1 MKIKDVKFEKMCFKS
16 DFPTDGKVDIAFV
29 GRSNVGKS
37 TLLNSLLN
45 RKKLAKVSS
54 KPGKTRSINFF
65 LVNNSIYFVDLPGY
79 GYASVSKG
87 EREKWK
93 KLVESYLL
101 SERKKL
107 LIILVD
113 AKVGPTK
120 LDIDMVEYVKYYN
133 IDFCIVATK
142 SDKISNNKLFT
153 SIKKIKNELNIS
165 EVIPF
170 SALKGTGKDK
180 LMGKIKSFISEGAK
194 INIKS

>member
-1 MKIKDVKFEKMCFKS
+1 MKIREVKLEKTCFNG
-16 DFPTDGKVDIAFV
+16 DFPSQGKVDIAFV

-45 RKKLAKVSS
+45 RKRLAKVSS

-79 GYASVSKG
+79 GYASVSKAERLKWKSLVENYLMS
-87 EREKWK
+87 ERE
-93 KLVESYLL
+93 
-101 SERKKL
+101 KL

-113 AKVGPTK
+113 AKVGVTK
-120 LDIDMVEYVKYYN
+120 LDFEMVEYVKYHN

-142 SDKISNNKLFT
+142 SDKISNNKLFN
-153 SIKKIKNELNIS
+153 SIKKIKNTLDIS

-180 LMGKIKSFISEGAK
+180 LMGKINSFINEGKK